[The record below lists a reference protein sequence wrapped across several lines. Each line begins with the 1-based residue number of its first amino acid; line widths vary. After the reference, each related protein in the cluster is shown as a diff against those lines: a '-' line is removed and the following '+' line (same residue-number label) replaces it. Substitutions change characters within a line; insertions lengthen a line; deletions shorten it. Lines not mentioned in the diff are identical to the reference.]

1 MLFLLLLFNLV
12 LFFFLLSFFKPL
24 AFFSLFFTLLLFF
37 LFFSCLLLLR
47 LSLFLIFLCLCLFLF
62 SFVLFIFPFNLSTL
76 TVLSTCNLFSWQ
88 HFSSS
93 LFSVFPV
100 SFFLLSMTFLELIL
114 KIFEAGEGTS
124 FPELR
129 PKLWKIGAKLL
140 RLSAANMQLLERRTI
155 VKKINLML
163 WVDLWTRVS
172 PLRSRDNPGM

>member
-12 LFFFLLSFFKPL
+12 LFFLLLSFFKPL

-47 LSLFLIFLCLCLFLF
+47 LSLFLIFLCLFLF
-62 SFVLFIFPFNLSTL
+62 SFVLVIFPFNLSTW
-76 TVLSTCNLFSWQ
+76 TVLSTGNLFSWQ

-93 LFSVFPV
+93 LFSIFPV

>member
-1 MLFLLLLFNLV
+1 MLLLFNLV

-47 LSLFLIFLCLCLFLF
+47 LSLFLIFLCLFLF
-62 SFVLFIFPFNLSTL
+62 SFVLVIFPFNLSTWP
-76 TVLSTCNLFSWQ
+76 VLSTCNLFSWQ
-88 HFSSS
+88 PFSFS
-93 LFSVFPV
+93 LFSIFPV